1 MNYMARIGIFTLI
14 LIDVIERISSI
25 EWAILIAL
33 PIGMLLF
40 SLRDDIEARQANKK
54 AAQKKTR
61 QPASLNGSKLS
72 N

>member
-14 LIDVIERISSI
+14 LIDVIERVSTI

-40 SLRDDIEARQANKK
+40 SLRDDIEAKQANKK
-54 AAQKKTR
+54 AETQKRPVSR
-61 QPASLNGSKLS
+61 QA
-72 N
+72 

>member
-40 SLRDDIEARQANKK
+40 SFRDDVEAKEANKK
-54 AAQKKTR
+54 AAQKRPVSR
-61 QPASLNGSKLS
+61 QA
-72 N
+72 

>member
-40 SLRDDIEARQANKK
+40 SFRDDVEAKQANKK
-54 AAQKKTR
+54 AETQKRPVSR
-61 QPASLNGSKLS
+61 QA
-72 N
+72 

>member
-1 MNYMARIGIFTLI
+1 MKYLARIGLVTLI

-40 SLRDDIEARQANKK
+40 SLRDDIEAKQANKK
-54 AAQKKTR
+54 AETQKRPVSR
-61 QPASLNGSKLS
+61 QA
-72 N
+72 